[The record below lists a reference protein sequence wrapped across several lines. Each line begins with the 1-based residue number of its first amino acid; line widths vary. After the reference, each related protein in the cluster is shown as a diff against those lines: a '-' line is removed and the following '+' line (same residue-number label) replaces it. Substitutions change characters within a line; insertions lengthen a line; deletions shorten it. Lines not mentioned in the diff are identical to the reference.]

1 MIYTKEIYEG
11 MIGECKGIAAVF
23 IKDVA
28 ARRSMLDP
36 VNDID
41 DIDDW
46 ELAEEEIKELFEKFK
61 TAMGLNCSLG
71 FFRDNDVEHGKYGED
86 GDVVLLP
93 LCIGCYKE
101 TEIVAHMTHELYHA
115 FQYYSI
121 CEPDDYPCFDAE
133 TINTWDYEF
142 HNYESGAKDMK
153 QYLGQEIEKTARKFG
168 EMLGKCCEK

>member
-1 MIYTKEIYEG
+1 MVYTKEIYEG

-86 GDVVLLP
+86 GDIVLLP
-93 LCIGCYKE
+93 LCIGSYKE
-101 TEIVAHMTHELYHA
+101 NEIVEHMTHELYHA
-115 FQYYSI
+115 F
-121 CEPDDYPCFDAE
+121 
-133 TINTWDYEF
+133 
-142 HNYESGAKDMK
+142 
-153 QYLGQEIEKTARKFG
+153 
-168 EMLGKCCEK
+168 